1 MYFRGFTMAMVR
13 VPECEAGTLDLNL
26 QEREEDQ
33 SKQTQSDAPDCN
45 AAATLLQREG
55 VSGEGATATSL
66 RSPLQRSMW
75 KD

>member
-13 VPECEAGTLDLNL
+13 VPECEAGTLDLSK
-26 QEREEDQ
+26 RDQ
-33 SKQTQSDAPDCN
+33 SKQTQSDAPDSN
-45 AAATLLQREG
+45 AAATLQQREG